1 MPSPGA
7 ALGRGGGGRPG
18 RRRRYARQGEA
29 EPAKLVPGGAMVAGA
44 RGGCAQAGAARRG
57 LLALLLAVSAPLW
70 LQAEE
75 LGEWS
80 ASGGRRTGP
89 GGDRAREAVG
99 VAACALRSPAV
110 SGRWRLE
117 CKIS

>member
-1 MPSPGA
+1 
-7 ALGRGGGGRPG
+7 
-18 RRRRYARQGEA
+18 
-29 EPAKLVPGGAMVAGA
+29 MVAGA
-44 RGGCAQAGAARRG
+44 RGGCAQAGTARRG

-89 GGDRAREAVG
+89 GGDRAREEVG
-99 VAACALRSPAV
+99 VAACALRSPAL